1 MFVCASE
8 RKKPNK
14 ATAKSEHA
22 AAQSGRAIATR
33 GLENP
38 PSRTGR
44 RVRLTSSKRLRRA
57 GADRAADLFCIELG
71 LVRANPV
78 TRICDQVS
86 RFFIVFRIFCGC
98 IGSPEAGG
106 AASRPR
112 CSGVPAGTGDNW
124 FVRLHRSSLRS
135 RFGGVGG
142 YGRDKVID

>member
-22 AAQSGRAIATR
+22 AAQTRMATKAR
-33 GLENP
+33 GLKNP

-44 RVRLTSSKRLRRA
+44 RVRLRSGKRLRRA

-71 LVRANPV
+71 LVRAAPH
-78 TRICDQVS
+78 TRIRDQVS

-98 IGSPEAGG
+98 
-106 AASRPR
+106 
-112 CSGVPAGTGDNW
+112 
-124 FVRLHRSSLRS
+124 
-135 RFGGVGG
+135 
-142 YGRDKVID
+142 